1 MESTIMRQY
10 VFVLGHP
17 CDLISILLSDD
28 PISSQPVLGCHNLL
42 EGCGKLSHSRRIG
55 ALVIS
60 IGMVMSILYNH
71 PAPGT
76 SATTLC
82 HILSGMPVDAGEAP
96 LSSTL
101 MVLLDPYQVLGCV
114 VRVVCSCGMFLR
126 WTLCYQ
132 SKRIKPELV
141 MVSKHRWDIGG
152 GQDHRNNLQS

>member
-1 MESTIMRQY
+1 LATKKTTEHGLTLSHNLQPVMESTIMRQY
-10 VFVLGHP
+10 AFVLGHP
-17 CDLISILLSDD
+17 CDLMLILLSDD
-28 PISSQPVLGCHNLL
+28 PISRQPVLGCHNLL

-82 HILSGMPVDAGEAP
+82 HVLSGMPVDVGEAP

-114 VRVVCSCGMFLR
+114 VRVVCS
-126 WTLCYQ
+126 Y
-132 SKRIKPELV
+132 
-141 MVSKHRWDIGG
+141 GG
-152 GQDHRNNLQS
+152 RSVINQKESSRSS